1 MCNRAGLN
9 GLINS
14 CVMLGML
21 LGSLPIGL
29 MADKIGRRNA
39 LAVCI
44 VVLSA
49 SGTANAFVR
58 SLALFA
64 VLRVLVGAT
73 AIGIFYCATVL
84 IGEML
89 LPKDINSVMKL
100 HGKYIQSLCQG
111 INESHDFRM
120 CFQPCFCSC
129 RVW

>member
-1 MCNRAGLN
+1 
-9 GLINS
+9 
-14 CVMLGML
+14 MLGML

-29 MADKIGRRNA
+29 MADKIGRRKA

-44 VVLSA
+44 VVLSV
-49 SGTANAFVR
+49 SGTANAFVQ

-84 IGEML
+84 IAEWL

-100 HGKYIQSLCQG
+100 HGELSHFSYSFSISSQSCEL
-111 INESHDFRM
+111 
-120 CFQPCFCSC
+120 
-129 RVW
+129 RVNR